1 MEKEIGKM
9 ETLNLSRLL
18 NLINAVPGYTNLAAE
33 LGQLKGAKADVID
46 AARPY
51 LIAALYQ
58 TLRRPVVIIT
68 AHAEESRKLY
78 EQISLWL
85 GSTDVKLMPEADA
98 LPYERIVSD
107 LPTALERLRAFSALA
122 HTQKEIPPVIV
133 PATALIQKTAPFAEF
148 TTAFHTIK
156 EEAVSDP
163 LVLMKRWQ
171 SLGYTLESTVEI
183 PGTMSRRGGIIDIF
197 PPTSDMP
204 ARLEFFGNT
213 IESIRLY
220 DPANQRSVR
229 RIPSITIGPATE
241 LLAPFAENGPRPEDI
256 LKTLDFTN
264 CSEETRQSFSH
275 ELSELYR
282 GQKTVSKEFYAP
294 LFNQDSL
301 LSYLPENTLLI
312 IDEPLSVQRTI
323 EDFDTKASELYKDG
337 QKQGELPANFP
348 RPYFKWDE
356 IAPSLEKMPRLILS
370 TFGATDKESK
380 FKIDFK
386 PLTSYG
392 GQLPNFIA
400 KIKQMLADQE
410 RVILV
415 THQANRLSEVL
426 GENDII
432 APVLTEIRQTPLP
445 GSLTLA
451 QGLLNSGWSLTDTHL
466 FTDAE
471 IFGFT
476 KQQRLQK
483 KRLVAR
489 HKIFA
494 DIQPDDYVVHIEHGI
509 GRFFGFTV
517 IRNNDMDREF
527 LILQYA
533 GGDKLYVPTDQV
545 DRVSR
550 YVGGGEQPPTLSRLG
565 TQEWMHTKEKVKEA
579 VEEVAEDLL
588 NLYASREVVPGFA
601 YSKDS
606 IWQRELEASFPY
618 IETPDQI
625 TAQNEIKEDM
635 EKNKPM
641 DRLICGDVGYG
652 KTEVAIRAAFK
663 AVIDGKQVAVL
674 VPTTVLAQQHF
685 ATFTERMK
693 AFPVKIEM
701 LSRFRTPKEQDNVV
715 KRLQEGTIDICI
727 GTHRLLQKD
736 VQFKNLGLLIIDE
749 EQRFGV
755 VHKEYLK
762 KMRQEVDVL
771 TLSATPIPRTL
782 HMSLV
787 GVRDMSTMETPPED
801 RLPVRTYV
809 AEYDER
815 LIRDAVLRELE
826 RNGQVFFVHN
836 RVQSIEITADKL
848 RHLVP
853 EARVSVG
860 HGQMPEGELEKV
872 TTEFMQGKA
881 DILVCS
887 TIIESGLDMPNVNT
901 LIINQADRFGLTQLH
916 QLRGRVGRGATLAYA
931 YLLFDKG
938 KRLTAVAEKRL
949 RTIYEATELGAGFSI
964 AIKDLEIRG
973 AGTLLGMRQSGQ
985 ISAVGF
991 NLYSQMLA
999 AAVEKL
1005 KLQKSGV
1012 KQTPSTTKLPPPTI
1026 DLPLSALIPEDYIDD
1041 MVTRLEL
1048 YQRMA
1053 DTSEIKQI
1061 PILAQEFNDRFG
1073 VPPKEVENLL
1083 FILKIR
1089 ALAKNAGIESISNL
1103 DGEIIIQLF
1112 AGMQLN
1118 KQKLSHFY
1126 RDGIKIGNSQ
1136 LRMNLKQPGKGWKT
1150 MLEEIL
1156 GAMK

>member
-1 MEKEIGKM
+1 MPK
-9 ETLNLSRLL
+9 N
-18 NLINAVPGYTNLAAE
+18 P
-33 LGQLKGAKADVID
+33 
-46 AARPY
+46 AR
-51 LIAALYQ
+51 
-58 TLRRPVVIIT
+58 
-68 AHAEESRKLY
+68 LY
-78 EQISLWL
+78 EQVSVWL
-85 GSTDVKLMPEADA
+85 GSADVKLMPEADA

-107 LPTALERLRAFSALA
+107 MPTALERLRVLSALA
-122 HTQKEIPPVIV
+122 NAQKDNKPPLAII
-133 PATALIQKTAPFAEF
+133 PATALIQKTASFAGF
-148 TTAFHTIK
+148 AAAFHMIK

-171 SLGYTLESTVEI
+171 SLGYTVESTVEI

-197 PPTSDMP
+197 PPASDMP

-213 IESIRLY
+213 VESIRLY
-220 DPANQRSVR
+220 DPANQRSVK
-229 RIPSITIGPATE
+229 RIASITIGPATE

-264 CSEETRQSFSH
+264 CSEETRQSFIH

-312 IDEPLSVQRTI
+312 IDEPLSIQRTI
-323 EDFDTKASELYKDG
+323 EDFDNKASELYKDG
-337 QKQGELPANFP
+337 QEQGELPANFP
-348 RPYFKWDE
+348 LPYFNWDE
-356 IAPSLEKMPRLILS
+356 IASSLEKIPRLILS
-370 TFGATDKESK
+370 TFGTADKESTHQLN
-380 FKIDFK
+380 FKA
-386 PLTSYG
+386 LTGYG

-400 KIKQMLADQE
+400 KIKQMLAGRE
-410 RVILV
+410 RLILV
-415 THQANRLSEVL
+415 THQANRLSELL
-426 GENDII
+426 GEADII
-432 APVLTEIRQTPLP
+432 APVLTEIKQTPQP
-445 GSLTLA
+445 GSLTLL
-451 QGLLNSGWSLTDTHL
+451 QGLLNSGWSLQDTHL
-466 FTDAE
+466 FTDTE

-509 GRFFGFTV
+509 GKFFGFTV

-550 YVGGGEQPPTLSRLG
+550 YVGGGEQPPALSRLG

-601 YSKDS
+601 YSKDT

-635 EKNKPM
+635 EKTKPM

-701 LSRFRTPKEQDNVV
+701 LSRFRTPKEQDRVV
-715 KRLQEGTIDICI
+715 EALKNGTVDICI

-836 RVQSIEITADKL
+836 RVQSIEIMADKL
-848 RHLVP
+848 RHLIP
-853 EARVSVG
+853 EARVTVG

-964 AIKDLEIRG
+964 AMKDLEIRG

-1005 KLQKSGV
+1005 KMQKSGV
-1012 KQTPSTTKLPPPTI
+1012 KQTPSTSKLPPPTI

-1053 DTSEIKQI
+1053 DISELKQI
-1061 PILAQEFNDRFG
+1061 PILAQELNDRFG
-1073 VPPKEVENLL
+1073 VPPKEVDNLL
-1083 FILKIR
+1083 YILKIR
-1089 ALAKNAGIESISNL
+1089 ALARDTGIESISNM

-1112 AGMQLN
+1112 AGMQL
-1118 KQKLSHFY
+1118 
-1126 RDGIKIGNSQ
+1126 
-1136 LRMNLKQPGKGWKT
+1136 
-1150 MLEEIL
+1150 E
-1156 GAMK
+1156 

>member
-1 MEKEIGKM
+1 MDI
-9 ETLNLSRLL
+9 LNLSKLL
-18 NLINAVPGYTNLAAE
+18 NLINEMPSYGNLAAE
-33 LGQLKGAKADVID
+33 LRQLKTATADIIE

-51 LIAALYQ
+51 VIAALYQ
-58 TLRRPVVIIT
+58 TLKRPVIIVT

-78 EQISLWL
+78 EQISMWL
-85 GSTDVKLMPEADA
+85 GSDDIKLMPEADT
-98 LPYERIVSD
+98 LPYERIVTD
-107 LPTALERLRAFSALA
+107 TPTELERLRALSALA
-122 HTQKEIPPVIV
+122 NAQKEKRLPLIVI
-133 PATALIQKTAPFAEF
+133 PATALIRKTTPFADF
-148 TTAFHTIK
+148 AAAFHTVK
-156 EEAVSDP
+156 EEAISDP
-163 LVLMKRWQ
+163 MLLLKRWQ
-171 SLGYTLESTVEI
+171 SLGYTVESTVEI
-183 PGTMSRRGGIIDIF
+183 PGTTSRRGGIIDVF

-213 IESIRLY
+213 VESIRLY
-220 DPANQRSVR
+220 DPANQRSVKR
-229 RIPSITIGPATE
+229 VASINIGPAEE
-241 LLAPFAENGPRPEDI
+241 LLAPFSGNGFKPEDV
-256 LKTLDFTN
+256 LKTLDFSN
-264 CSEETRQSFSH
+264 CTEETRQIFIK
-275 ELSELYR
+275 EINDLYQ
-282 GQKTVSKEFYAP
+282 GQNTVSKEFYAP
-294 LFNQDSL
+294 LFNQDTL
-301 LSYLPENTLLI
+301 LSFLPENTLLV
-312 IDEPLSVQRTI
+312 IDEELSIQRTI
-323 EDFDTKASELYKDG
+323 EDFDNKASELRKDAII
-337 QKQGELPANFP
+337 QGELPVNFP
-348 RPYFKWDE
+348 KPYYNWDE
-356 IAPSLEKMPRLILS
+356 IESVLAKIPRLILG
-370 TFGATDKESK
+370 TLGAPDKEAVNRL
-380 FKIDFK
+380 DFK

-400 KIKQMLADQE
+400 RIKQMLEDKQ

-415 THQANRLSEVL
+415 THQANRLSEL
-426 GENDII
+426 LEESDII
-432 APVLTEIRQTPLP
+432 APVLTEIKQMPLP
-445 GSLTLA
+445 GSLTLL
-451 QGLLNSGWSLTDTHL
+451 QGLVSSGWSLRGDTHL

-494 DIQPDDYVVHIEHGI
+494 EIQPDDYVVHIEHGI
-509 GRFFGFTV
+509 GKFFGFTV

-565 TQEWMHTKEKVKEA
+565 TQEWTHTKEKVKEA

-588 NLYASREVVPGFA
+588 DLYASREVVPGFA
-601 YSKDS
+601 FSRDT

-625 TAQNEIKEDM
+625 TAQKEIKEDM

-674 VPTTVLAQQHF
+674 VPTTVLAQQHY
-685 ATFTERMK
+685 ATFSERMK
-693 AFPVKIEM
+693 AFPVKIES
-701 LSRFRTPKEQDNVV
+701 LSRFRTPKEQDSVV
-715 KRLQEGTIDICI
+715 KRLSEGTVDICI

-755 VHKEYLK
+755 VHKEFLK

-809 AEYDER
+809 TEYDER
-815 LIRDAVLRELE
+815 VIRDAVLRELE
-826 RNGQVFFVHN
+826 RKGQVFFVHN
-836 RVQSIEITADKL
+836 RVQSIEIMADKL
-848 RHLVP
+848 RHLIP
-853 EARVSVG
+853 EARVLVG
-860 HGQMPEGELEKV
+860 HGQMPEGMLEKV
-872 TTEFMQGKA
+872 TSDFNQGKA

-964 AIKDLEIRG
+964 AMKDLEIRG

-991 NLYSQMLA
+991 NLYSQMLST
-999 AAVEKL
+999 AVEKL
-1005 KLQKSGV
+1005 KLQKAGI
-1012 KQTPSTTKLPPPTI
+1012 KQTPSSSKLPPPTI

-1053 DTSEIKQI
+1053 DILEIKQI
-1061 PILAQEFNDRFG
+1061 PILEQEFNDRFG

-1083 FILKIR
+1083 YILKIR
-1089 ALAKNAGIESISNL
+1089 VLAKDTGIESISNM

-1118 KQKLSHFY
+1118 KQKLSHLY
-1126 RDGIKIGNSQ
+1126 REGIKIGNSQ
-1136 LRMNLKQPGKGWKT
+1136 LRMSLRQPGKGWKT

-1156 GAMK
+1156 AGMN

>member
-1 MEKEIGKM
+1 M
-9 ETLNLSRLL
+9 ETLILSRLL
-18 NLINAVPGYTNLAAE
+18 NLIGEVPEYGRLVDELRRKNALT
-33 LGQLKGAKADVID
+33 KADVIE

-51 LIAALYQ
+51 LIAALYE
-58 TLRRPVVIIT
+58 TLKRPVIVIT
-68 AHAEESRKLY
+68 AQAEEARKMY
-78 EQISLWL
+78 EQISVWTR
-85 GSTDVKLMPEADA
+85 SDEVKLMPEADA

-107 LPTALERLRAFSALA
+107 LPTELERLRVLSALA
-122 HTQKEIPPVIV
+122 MAHHGKGLPLAII
-133 PATALIQKTAPFAEF
+133 PATALIQKTALFSEFA
-148 TTAFHTIK
+148 ASFHTIK
-156 EEAVSDP
+156 EQQNYDP
-163 LVLMKRWQ
+163 MLLMKRWQ
-171 SLGYTLESTVEI
+171 ALGYTTESTVEI
-183 PGTMSRRGGIIDIF
+183 PGTMSKRGGIIDIF
-197 PPTSDMP
+197 PATGELP
-204 ARLEFFGNT
+204 ARLEFFGN
-213 IESIRLY
+213 IVESIRLY

-229 RIPSITIGPATE
+229 RVPAINIDPATE
-241 LLAPFAENGPRPEDI
+241 LLTPFAENGPRPEDI
-256 LKTLDFTN
+256 LKNLDFSN
-264 CSEETRQSFSH
+264 CTEESRQTFAK
-275 ELSELYR
+275 ELEELYR

-294 LFNQDSL
+294 LFNRDCL

-323 EDFDTKASELYKDG
+323 EDFDNKAGEIYKG
-337 QKQGELPANFP
+337 EQAQSELPANFP
-348 RPYFKWDE
+348 KPYFGWE
-356 IAPSLEKMPRLILS
+356 ETAPALEKLPQLILS
-370 TFGATDKESK
+370 ELGMSERATTHRIE
-380 FKIDFK
+380 FKAL
-386 PLTSYG
+386 PSYG
-392 GQLPNFIA
+392 GQMPTFIS
-400 KIKQMLADQE
+400 KIKQMLADKE
-410 RVILV
+410 RVVLV
-415 THQANRLSEVL
+415 THQANRLSEL
-426 GENDII
+426 LDEEDII
-432 APVLTEIRQTPLP
+432 APVLTEIKQLPQP
-445 GSLTLA
+445 GSLTLL
-451 QGLLNSGWSLTDTHL
+451 QGLLSAGWSLRDTHL

-509 GRFFGFTV
+509 GKFYGFTV
-517 IRNNDMDREF
+517 IRNGDMDREF

-550 YVGGGEQPPTLSRLG
+550 YVGGGETPPTLSRLG
-565 TQEWMHTKEKVKEA
+565 TQEWTHTKERVKEA
-579 VEEVAEDLL
+579 VEEVAADLL
-588 NLYASREVVPGFA
+588 DLYASREVVPGFA
-601 YSKDS
+601 FSRDTL
-606 IWQRELEASFPY
+606 WQRELEASFPY

-625 TAQNEIKEDM
+625 TAQQEIKADM

-674 VPTTVLAQQHF
+674 VPTTVLAQQHY
-685 ATFTERMK
+685 ATFIERMK
-693 AFPVKIEM
+693 AFPVKIDV
-701 LSRFRTPKEQDNVV
+701 LSRFRTGKEQD
-715 KRLQEGTIDICI
+715 KIIEKLQQGTVDICI
-727 GTHRLLQKD
+727 GTHRLIQKD

-755 VHKEYLK
+755 AHKEFLK

-815 LIRDAVLRELE
+815 LIREAVLRELE
-826 RNGQVFFVHN
+826 RGGQVFFVHN
-836 RVQSIEITADKL
+836 RVQTIEIVADKL

-853 EARVSVG
+853 EARVAVG
-860 HGQMPEGELEKV
+860 HGQMPEGGLEKV
-872 TTEFMQGKA
+872 TAEFLQGKA
-881 DILVCS
+881 DVLVCS

-901 LIINQADRFGLTQLH
+901 MIINQADRFGLTQLH

-938 KRLTAVAEKRL
+938 KRLTPVAEKRL

-964 AIKDLEIRG
+964 AMKDLEIRG
-973 AGTLLGMRQSGQ
+973 AGTLLGMKQSGQ
-985 ISAVGF
+985 ISSVGF

-999 AAVEKL
+999 TAVEKL
-1005 KLQKSGV
+1005 KMQKSGV
-1012 KQTPSTTKLPPPTI
+1012 IQTPGASKLPPPTI
-1026 DLPLSALIPEDYIDD
+1026 DLPLSALIPEDYVDD

-1053 DTSEIKQI
+1053 DISELKQI
-1061 PILAQEFNDRFG
+1061 PNLAQELNDRFG

-1083 FILKIR
+1083 YILKIR
-1089 ALAKNAGIESISNL
+1089 VIAKDRGIESISNL
-1103 DGEIIIQLF
+1103 EGEIIIQLF
-1112 AGMQLN
+1112 AGIQLD
-1118 KQKLSHFY
+1118 KKKLARFY
-1126 RDGIKIGNSQ
+1126 RDAVKLGNSQ
-1136 LRMNLKQPGKGWKT
+1136 LRMSLRQPGKGWRT
-1150 MLEEIL
+1150 MLEEIIN
-1156 GAMK
+1156 AMG

>member
-1 MEKEIGKM
+1 
-9 ETLNLSRLL
+9 
-18 NLINAVPGYTNLAAE
+18 V
-33 LGQLKGAKADVID
+33 
-46 AARPY
+46 
-51 LIAALYQ
+51 
-58 TLRRPVVIIT
+58 
-68 AHAEESRKLY
+68 
-78 EQISLWL
+78 
-85 GSTDVKLMPEADA
+85 
-98 LPYERIVSD
+98 
-107 LPTALERLRAFSALA
+107 
-122 HTQKEIPPVIV
+122 
-133 PATALIQKTAPFAEF
+133 
-148 TTAFHTIK
+148 
-156 EEAVSDP
+156 
-163 LVLMKRWQ
+163 
-171 SLGYTLESTVEI
+171 
-183 PGTMSRRGGIIDIF
+183 
-197 PPTSDMP
+197 
-204 ARLEFFGNT
+204 
-213 IESIRLY
+213 ESIRLY
-220 DPANQRSVR
+220 DPTNQRSVR
-229 RIPSITIGPATE
+229 RVPSINIGPATE
-241 LLAPFAENGPRPEDI
+241 LTAPFAENGPQPEDI
-256 LKTLDFTN
+256 LKTLDFNN
-264 CSEETRQSFSH
+264 CTEEFRQTFAK
-275 ELSELYR
+275 EMEELYR

-294 LFNQDSL
+294 LFNRDSL

-312 IDEPLSVQRTI
+312 IDEPLSVQRTV
-323 EDFDTKASELYKDG
+323 EDFDNKAVEIYRG
-337 QKQGELPANFP
+337 RQAQGELPVNFP
-348 RPYFKWDE
+348 KPYFSWDE
-356 IAPSLEKMPRLILS
+356 MAPALQKMPQLILS
-370 TFGATDKESK
+370 ELGMSEKAAVHHL
-380 FKIDFK
+380 DFK
-386 PLTSYG
+386 TLPSYG
-392 GQLPNFIA
+392 GQLPTFIA
-400 KIKQMLADQE
+400 KIKQMLADKE

-415 THQANRLSEVL
+415 THQANRLSELL
-426 GENDII
+426 GEEDII
-432 APVLTEIRQTPLP
+432 APVLTEIKQTPQP
-445 GSLTLA
+445 GSLILL
-451 QGLLNSGWSLTDTHL
+451 QGLLNSGWSLRDTHL

-509 GRFFGFTV
+509 GKFYGFTV
-517 IRNNDMDREF
+517 IRNCDMDREF

-533 GGDKLYVPTDQV
+533 GGDKLFVPTDQV

-550 YVGGGEQPPTLSRLG
+550 YVGGGETPPTLSRLG
-565 TQEWMHTKEKVKEA
+565 GQEWAHTKEKVKEA

-588 NLYASREVVPGFA
+588 DLYASREVVPGFA
-601 YSKDS
+601 FSRDT

-625 TAQNEIKEDM
+625 TAQQEIKADM
-635 EKNKPM
+635 EKSKPM

-674 VPTTVLAQQHF
+674 VPTTVLAQQHY
-685 ATFTERMK
+685 ATFSERMK
-693 AFPVKIEM
+693 AFPMKIES
-701 LSRFRTPKEQDNVV
+701 LSRFRSHKEQADVI
-715 KRLQEGTIDICI
+715 KRLAEGTVDICI
-727 GTHRLLQKD
+727 GTHRLIQKD

-755 VHKEYLK
+755 VHKEFLK

-815 LIRDAVLRELE
+815 LIREAVLRELE
-826 RNGQVFFVHN
+826 RGGQVFFVHN
-836 RVQSIEITADKL
+836 RVQSIEIIADKL
-848 RHLVP
+848 RHLIP
-853 EARVSVG
+853 EARVCVG
-860 HGQMPEGELEKV
+860 HGQMPEGGLEKV

-881 DILVCS
+881 DVLVCS

-901 LIINQADRFGLTQLH
+901 MIINQADRFGLTQLH

-938 KRLTAVAEKRL
+938 KRLTPVAEKRL

-964 AIKDLEIRG
+964 AMKDLEIRG

-999 AAVEKL
+999 TAVEKL
-1005 KLQKSGV
+1005 KMQKSGV
-1012 KQTPSTTKLPPPTI
+1012 IQTPSTSKLPPPTI
-1026 DLPLSALIPEDYIDD
+1026 DLPLSALIPEEYVDD

-1053 DTSEIKQI
+1053 DISELKQI
-1061 PILAQEFNDRFG
+1061 PNLEQELNDRFG

-1083 FILKIR
+1083 YILKIR
-1089 ALAKNAGIESISNL
+1089 VVAKDRGIESISNL

-1112 AGMQLN
+1112 AGMQLD
-1118 KQKLSHFY
+1118 KKKLARFY
-1126 RDGIKIGNSQ
+1126 REGVKLGNSQ
-1136 LRMNLKQPGKGWKT
+1136 LRMSLRQPGKGWRV
-1150 MLEEIL
+1150 MLEEIIN
-1156 GAMK
+1156 AMG

>member
-1 MEKEIGKM
+1 MEI
-9 ETLNLSRLL
+9 LNINRLL
-18 NLINAVPGYTNLAAE
+18 NLISELPAYGSLVAE
-33 LGQLKGAKADVID
+33 LRQTNAAFKADVIN

-51 LIAALYQ
+51 LIAALHQ
-58 TLRRPVVIIT
+58 TLKRPLIVIT

-78 EQISLWL
+78 EQISVWL
-85 GSTDVKLMPEADA
+85 GSEDIKLMPETDA

-107 LPTALERLRAFSALA
+107 LPTELERLRVLSALA
-122 HTQKEIPPVIV
+122 NTQKEKRSPLIVV
-133 PATALIQKTAPFAEF
+133 PATALIQKTVSFTDFAA
-148 TTAFHTIK
+148 TFHTIK
-156 EEAVSDP
+156 EEAVCDP
-163 LVLMKRWQ
+163 MVLMKRWQ
-171 SLGYTLESTVEI
+171 TLVYTVESTVEI

-204 ARLEFFGNT
+204 ARLEFFGNM

-220 DPANQRSVR
+220 DPTNQRSIK

-241 LLAPFAENGPRPEDI
+241 LLLPFSENGPKPETI
-256 LKTLDFTN
+256 ISNLDFNN
-264 CSEETRQSFSH
+264 CSEETRQNFTK
-275 ELSELYR
+275 ELGELYR
-282 GQKTVSKEFYAP
+282 GQKTISKEFYAP

-323 EDFDTKASELYKDG
+323 EDFDNKAMELQKD
-337 QKQGELPANFP
+337 QQEQGELPANFP
-348 RPYFKWDE
+348 KPYFDWAE
-356 IAPSLEKMPRLILS
+356 IAPTLEKLPRLILS
-370 TFGATDKESK
+370 ELGIADKELTHHL
-380 FKIDFK
+380 DFK
-386 PLTSYG
+386 SLVSYG
-392 GQLPNFIA
+392 GQLPIFIA
-400 KIKQMLADQE
+400 KIKQLLADGQ
-410 RVILV
+410 RVVLV
-415 THQANRLSEVL
+415 THQANRLSELL

-432 APVLTEIRQTPLP
+432 APVLTEIKQTPLH
-445 GSLTLA
+445 GSLTLL
-451 QGLLNSGWSLTDTHL
+451 QGLLSSGWSLKDTYL

-509 GRFFGFTV
+509 GKFFGFTV
-517 IRNNDMDREF
+517 IRNNNMDREF
-527 LILQYA
+527 LVLQYA

-565 TQEWMHTKEKVKEA
+565 TQEWTHTKEKVKEA

-601 YSKDS
+601 YSKDT

-625 TAQNEIKEDM
+625 TAQNEIKADM

-674 VPTTVLAQQHF
+674 VPTTVLAQQHY
-685 ATFTERMK
+685 ATFTVRMK
-693 AFPVKIEM
+693 AFPIKIEV
-701 LSRFRTPKEQDNVV
+701 LSRFRTPKEQDKVV
-715 KRLQEGTIDICI
+715 EGLINGTVDICI
-727 GTHRLLQKD
+727 GTHRLIQKD
-736 VQFKNLGLLIIDE
+736 IQFKNLGLLIIDE

-836 RVQSIEITADKL
+836 RVQTIELMADKL
-848 RHLVP
+848 RHLIP

-872 TTEFMQGKA
+872 TTEFMQGKS
-881 DILVCS
+881 DVLVCS

-938 KRLTAVAEKRL
+938 KRLTPVAEKRL

-1005 KLQKSGV
+1005 KLQNSGV
-1012 KQTPSTTKLPPPTI
+1012 MQTPSTTKLPPPTI
-1026 DLPLSALIPEDYIDD
+1026 DLPISALIPEDYIDD
-1041 MVTRLEL
+1041 MITRLEL

-1053 DTSEIKQI
+1053 DISELKQI
-1061 PILAQEFNDRFG
+1061 PNLAQELNDRFG

-1083 FILKIR
+1083 YILKIKVM
-1089 ALAKNAGIESISNL
+1089 AKDRGIESISNL
-1103 DGEIIIQLF
+1103 DDEIIIQLF
-1112 AGMQLN
+1112 AGMQFN
-1118 KQKLSHFY
+1118 KQKLSHLY

-1136 LRMNLKQPGKGWKT
+1136 LRMSLRQPGKGWKT

-1156 GAMK
+1156 GKMG

>member
-1 MEKEIGKM
+1 M
-9 ETLNLSRLL
+9 ETLNISKLL
-18 NLINAVPGYTNLAAE
+18 NLINERPNYGNLVAE
-33 LGQLKGAKADVID
+33 LRQSKSVINADVLD

-51 LIAALYQ
+51 LIAAICQ
-58 TLRRPVVIIT
+58 TLRRPIVVIT

-78 EQISLWL
+78 EQISVWTH
-85 GSTDVKLMPEADA
+85 SEDIKLMPEADA
-98 LPYERIVSD
+98 LPYERIISD
-107 LPTALERLRAFSALA
+107 SPNELERLRILSLLA
-122 HTQKEIPPVIV
+122 NAQKEKKLLLVIV
-133 PATALIQKTAPFAEF
+133 PATALIQKTSAFTEF
-148 TTAFHTIK
+148 TAAFHTVK
-156 EEAVSDP
+156 EGEHCDP

-171 SLGYTLESTVEI
+171 SLGYEVQSTVEI

-197 PPTSDMP
+197 PPTGEMP
-204 ARLEFFGNT
+204 VRLEFFGNT

-220 DPANQRSVR
+220 DPANQRSVKKV
-229 RIPSITIGPATE
+229 PSVSIGPATE
-241 LLAPFAENGPRPEDI
+241 LLTPFAENSPKPEEI
-256 LKTLDFTN
+256 LGKLDFVN
-264 CSEETRQSFSH
+264 CNEETRQNFLK

-282 GQKTVSKEFYAP
+282 GQKTVSQEFYAS

-301 LSYLPENTLLI
+301 LSYLPDNTLLI
-312 IDEPLSVQRTI
+312 IDEPLNVQRTI
-323 EDFDTKASELYKDG
+323 EDFNEKATELRQSG
-337 QKQGELPANFP
+337 QEHGQLPGNFP
-348 RPYFKWDE
+348 KPYFNWE
-356 IAPSLEKMPRLILS
+356 ELMPELEKTPRLILS
-370 TFGATDKESK
+370 SLGMAGNESSLRL
-380 FKIDFK
+380 DFK

-392 GQLPNFIA
+392 GQFPNLIA
-400 KIKQMLADQE
+400 KIKQMLAEKQ
-410 RVILV
+410 RIILV
-415 THQANRLSEVL
+415 THQANRLSEL
-426 GENDII
+426 LEEQDIM

-445 GSLTLA
+445 GSLTLL
-451 QGLLNSGWSLTDTHL
+451 QGLLSSGWSLRDTHL

-483 KRLVAR
+483 KRPVAR

-509 GRFFGFTV
+509 GKFFGFTV

-527 LILQYA
+527 LVLQYA

-545 DRVSR
+545 DRVSL

-565 TQEWMHTKEKVKEA
+565 TQEWTHTKEKVKEA

-588 NLYASREVVPGFA
+588 DLYASREVVPGFA
-601 YSKDS
+601 YSRDT

-625 TAQNEIKEDM
+625 TAQKEIKEDM
-635 EKNKPM
+635 EKSKPM

-663 AVIDGKQVAVL
+663 AVMDGKQVAVL
-674 VPTTVLAQQHF
+674 VPTTVLAQQHY

-693 AFPVKIEM
+693 AFPIKIEV
-701 LSRFRTPKEQDNVV
+701 LSRFRTPKEQDKVIAALKDGKV
-715 KRLQEGTIDICI
+715 DICI
-727 GTHRLLQKD
+727 GTHRLIQKD
-736 VQFKNLGLLIIDE
+736 VQFKNLGLLIVDE

-809 AEYDER
+809 AEYDEQ
-815 LIRDAVLRELE
+815 LIREAVLRELE

-836 RVQSIEITADKL
+836 RVQSIEIIAEKL
-848 RHLVP
+848 RHLIL
-853 EARVSVG
+853 EARVTVA

-872 TTEFMQGKA
+872 TTEFMQGKV
-881 DILVCS
+881 DVLVCS

-901 LIINQADRFGLTQLH
+901 LIINQADRFGLTQLY

-931 YLLFDKG
+931 YFLFDKD

-949 RTIYEATELGAGFSI
+949 RTIYEATELGAGFNI
-964 AIKDLEIRG
+964 AMKDLEIRG

-999 AAVEKL
+999 SAVEKL
-1005 KLQKSGV
+1005 KLQKKGL
-1012 KQTPSTTKLPPPTI
+1012 KQTPSITKLPPTTI
-1026 DLPLSALIPEDYIDD
+1026 DLPLSALITEDYVPDL
-1041 MVTRLEL
+1041 VTRLEL

-1053 DTSEIKQI
+1053 DIMDLKQI
-1061 PILAQEFNDRFG
+1061 PNMVQEFTDRFG
-1073 VPPKEVENLL
+1073 VPPKEVENL
-1083 FILKIR
+1083 FYILKIK
-1089 ALAKNAGIESISNL
+1089 AMAKDTGIESISTL
-1103 DGEIIIQLF
+1103 DSEIILQLF
-1112 AGMQLN
+1112 AGMQFN
-1118 KQKLSHFY
+1118 KQKLAHFL
-1126 RDGIKIGNSQ
+1126 REGIKIGNSQ
-1136 LRMNLKQPGKGWKT
+1136 LRMNLRQPGKGWQKV
-1150 MLEEIL
+1150 LEEIL
-1156 GAMK
+1156 GEMK

>member
-1 MEKEIGKM
+1 
-9 ETLNLSRLL
+9 
-18 NLINAVPGYTNLAAE
+18 
-33 LGQLKGAKADVID
+33 
-46 AARPY
+46 
-51 LIAALYQ
+51 
-58 TLRRPVVIIT
+58 
-68 AHAEESRKLY
+68 
-78 EQISLWL
+78 
-85 GSTDVKLMPEADA
+85 
-98 LPYERIVSD
+98 
-107 LPTALERLRAFSALA
+107 
-122 HTQKEIPPVIV
+122 
-133 PATALIQKTAPFAEF
+133 
-148 TTAFHTIK
+148 
-156 EEAVSDP
+156 
-163 LVLMKRWQ
+163 
-171 SLGYTLESTVEI
+171 
-183 PGTMSRRGGIIDIF
+183 
-197 PPTSDMP
+197 
-204 ARLEFFGNT
+204 
-213 IESIRLY
+213 
-220 DPANQRSVR
+220 
-229 RIPSITIGPATE
+229 
-241 LLAPFAENGPRPEDI
+241 
-256 LKTLDFTN
+256 
-264 CSEETRQSFSH
+264 
-275 ELSELYR
+275 
-282 GQKTVSKEFYAP
+282 
-294 LFNQDSL
+294 
-301 LSYLPENTLLI
+301 
-312 IDEPLSVQRTI
+312 
-323 EDFDTKASELYKDG
+323 
-337 QKQGELPANFP
+337 
-348 RPYFKWDE
+348 
-356 IAPSLEKMPRLILS
+356 
-370 TFGATDKESK
+370 
-380 FKIDFK
+380 
-386 PLTSYG
+386 
-392 GQLPNFIA
+392 
-400 KIKQMLADQE
+400 MLADKQ

-415 THQANRLSEVL
+415 THQANRLSELL

-445 GSLTLA
+445 GSLTLL
-451 QGLLNSGWSLTDTHL
+451 QGLLSSGWSLQDTHL

-509 GRFFGFTV
+509 GKFFGFTV

-527 LILQYA
+527 LVLQYA

-565 TQEWMHTKEKVKEA
+565 TQEWTHTKEKVKEA

-601 YSKDS
+601 YSKDT

-625 TAQNEIKEDM
+625 TAQNEIKADM
-635 EKNKPM
+635 EKSKPM

-674 VPTTVLAQQHF
+674 VPTTVLAQQHY

-693 AFPVKIEM
+693 AFPVKIEV
-701 LSRFRTPKEQDNVV
+701 LSRFRTPKEQDKVV
-715 KRLQEGTIDICI
+715 EGLKNGTVDICI
-727 GTHRLLQKD
+727 GTHRLIQKD

-836 RVQSIEITADKL
+836 RVQTIEMMADKL
-848 RHLVP
+848 RHLIP

-872 TTEFMQGKA
+872 TTEFMQGKS

-938 KRLTAVAEKRL
+938 KRLTPVAEKRL

-964 AIKDLEIRG
+964 AMKDLEIRG

-1005 KLQKSGV
+1005 KMQKSGV
-1012 KQTPSTTKLPPPTI
+1012 MQTPSTTKLPPPTI

-1053 DTSEIKQI
+1053 DISELKQI
-1061 PILAQEFNDRFG
+1061 PIPG
-1073 VPPKEVENLL
+1073 
-1083 FILKIR
+1083 
-1089 ALAKNAGIESISNL
+1089 AG
-1103 DGEIIIQLF
+1103 
-1112 AGMQLN
+1112 
-1118 KQKLSHFY
+1118 
-1126 RDGIKIGNSQ
+1126 
-1136 LRMNLKQPGKGWKT
+1136 T
-1150 MLEEIL
+1150 
-1156 GAMK
+1156 

>member
-1 MEKEIGKM
+1 L
-9 ETLNLSRLL
+9 ETLNITRLL
-18 NLINAVPGYTNLAAE
+18 NLVSELPAYDSLATELRQANAAS
-33 LGQLKGAKADVID
+33 KADVIE

-58 TLRRPVVIIT
+58 TLKRPIVVIT
-68 AHAEESRKLY
+68 SHAEESRKLY
-78 EQISLWL
+78 EQISVWL
-85 GSTDVKLMPEADA
+85 GSEDIKLMPEVDA

-107 LPTALERLRAFSALA
+107 LPTELERLRVLSVL
-122 HTQKEIPPVIV
+122 TNTRIEKRLPLVVI
-133 PATALIQKTAPFAEF
+133 PATALIQKTASFTDFAA
-148 TTAFHTIK
+148 TFHTIK
-156 EEAVSDP
+156 EEAALDP
-163 LVLMKRWQ
+163 MVLMKRWQ
-171 SLGYTLESTVEI
+171 TLGYTVESTVEI

-197 PPTSDMP
+197 PPTSEMP

-220 DPANQRSVR
+220 DPANQRSIK
-229 RIPSITIGPATE
+229 RIPSISVGPATE
-241 LLAPFAENGPRPEDI
+241 LLAPFAENGPKPEEI
-256 LKTLDFTN
+256 LKSLDFSN
-264 CSEETRQSFSH
+264 CSEETHQTFVK
-275 ELSELYR
+275 ELGEFYH

-312 IDEPLSVQRTI
+312 IEEPLSVQRTI
-323 EDFDTKASELYKDG
+323 EDFDTKALELHKD
-337 QKQGELPANFP
+337 QQEQGELPANFP
-348 RPYFKWDE
+348 KPYFNWDE
-356 IAPSLEKMPRLILS
+356 MAPELEKLSRLILS
-370 TFGATDKESK
+370 ELGIADKGSMHH
-380 FKIDFK
+380 IDFK
-386 PLTSYG
+386 SLTSYG

-400 KIKQMLADQE
+400 KIKQMLADQQ
-410 RVILV
+410 RVVLV
-415 THQANRLSEVL
+415 THQANRLSELL

-432 APVLTEIRQTPLP
+432 APVLTEIKQTPQP
-445 GSLTLA
+445 GSLTLL
-451 QGLLNSGWSLTDTHL
+451 QGLLDSGWSLKNTQL

-509 GRFFGFTV
+509 GKFFGFTV

-527 LILQYA
+527 LVLQYA

-565 TQEWMHTKEKVKEA
+565 TQEWSHTKDKVKEA

-601 YSKDS
+601 YSKDT

-625 TAQNEIKEDM
+625 TAQNEIKSDM
-635 EKNKPM
+635 EKSKPM
-641 DRLICGDVGYG
+641 DRLVCGDVGYG

-674 VPTTVLAQQHF
+674 VPTTVLAQQHY

-693 AFPVKIEM
+693 AFPIKIEV
-701 LSRFRTPKEQDNVV
+701 LSRFRTPKEQDKVV
-715 KRLQEGTIDICI
+715 EGLKNGTVDICI

-836 RVQSIEITADKL
+836 RVQTIELMADKL
-848 RHLVP
+848 RLLIP

-872 TTEFMQGKA
+872 TTEFMQGKS

-901 LIINQADRFGLTQLH
+901 LIVNQADRFGLTQLH

-938 KRLTAVAEKRL
+938 KRLTPVAEKRL

-964 AIKDLEIRG
+964 AMKDLEIRG

-1005 KLQKSGV
+1005 KLKKSGV
-1012 KQTPSTTKLPPPTI
+1012 MQTPSTTKLPPPTI
-1026 DLPLSALIPEDYIDD
+1026 DLPISALIPEDYIDD
-1041 MVTRLEL
+1041 MITRLEL

-1053 DTSEIKQI
+1053 DISELKQI
-1061 PILAQEFNDRFG
+1061 PNLAQELNDRFG
-1073 VPPKEVENLL
+1073 VPPKEVDNLL
-1083 FILKIR
+1083 YILKIKTM
-1089 ALAKNAGIESISNL
+1089 AKDRGIESISNL

-1112 AGMQLN
+1112 PGMQLD
-1118 KQKLSHFY
+1118 KLKLSHFY

-1136 LRMNLKQPGKGWKT
+1136 LRMSFRQPGKGWKT

-1156 GAMK
+1156 TKMG

>member
-1 MEKEIGKM
+1 M
-9 ETLNLSRLL
+9 ETLNISKLLS
-18 NLINAVPGYTNLAAE
+18 LIGERPAYGSLVTE
-33 LGQLKGAKADVID
+33 LRQSKSVIKADVLD

-58 TLRRPVVIIT
+58 TLKRPIIVVT

-78 EQISLWL
+78 EQISVWIR
-85 GSTDVKLMPEADA
+85 SEEIKLMPEADA
-98 LPYERIVSD
+98 LPYERIISD
-107 LPTALERLRAFSALA
+107 SPNELERLRALSSLA
-122 HTQKEIPPVIV
+122 NAQKEKKLPMIII
-133 PATALIQKTAPFAEF
+133 PATALIQKTASFTEFA
-148 TTAFHTIK
+148 TSFHIVK
-156 EEAVSDP
+156 ERENHDP

-171 SLGYTLESTVEI
+171 SLGYEVQSTVEI

-197 PPTSDMP
+197 PPTCEMP

-220 DPANQRSVR
+220 DPVNQRSVKK
-229 RIPSITIGPATE
+229 ITSISIGPATG
-241 LLAPFAENGPRPEDI
+241 LLMRFAENSPKPEEI
-256 LKTLDFTN
+256 LGKLDFVN
-264 CSEETRQSFSH
+264 CNEETRQTFLK

-282 GQKTVSKEFYAP
+282 GQKTVSQEFYAS

-301 LSYLPENTLLI
+301 LSYLPDNTLLI
-312 IDEPLSVQRTI
+312 LDEPLSVQRTI
-323 EDFDTKASELYKDG
+323 ENFDNKANEIYKSQREQG
-337 QKQGELPANFP
+337 QLPGNFP
-348 RPYFKWDE
+348 RPYFNWE
-356 IAPSLEKMPRLILS
+356 ELMPELEKIQRLILS
-370 TFGATDKESK
+370 SLGMAGNESNLRL
-380 FKIDFK
+380 DFK
-386 PLTSYG
+386 PLTNYG
-392 GQLPNFIA
+392 GQLPNFVA
-400 KIKQMLADQE
+400 KIKQMLAEKQ
-410 RVILV
+410 RTILV
-415 THQANRLSEVL
+415 THQANRLSEL
-426 GENDII
+426 LEEQDIM
-432 APVLTEIRQTPLP
+432 APVMIEIRQMPLP
-445 GSLTLA
+445 GSLTLL
-451 QGLLNSGWSLTDTHL
+451 QGLLGSGWSLGDTHL

-509 GRFFGFTV
+509 GKFFGFTV
-517 IRNNDMDREF
+517 MRNNDMDREF
-527 LILQYA
+527 LVLQYA
-533 GGDKLYVPTDQV
+533 GGDKLYVPTDQI
-545 DRVSR
+545 DRVGR
-550 YVGGGEQPPTLSRLG
+550 YIGGGEQPPTLSRLG
-565 TQEWMHTKEKVKEA
+565 TQEWTHTKEKVKEA

-588 NLYASREVVPGFA
+588 DLYVSREVVPGFA
-601 YSKDS
+601 YSRDT

-625 TAQNEIKEDM
+625 IAQKEIKEDM
-635 EKNKPM
+635 EKSKPM

-663 AVIDGKQVAVL
+663 AVMDGKQVAVL
-674 VPTTVLAQQHF
+674 VPTTVLAQQHY

-693 AFPVKIEM
+693 AFPIKIEV
-701 LSRFRTPKEQDNVV
+701 LSRFRTPKEQDKVIAALKDGKV
-715 KRLQEGTIDICI
+715 DICI
-727 GTHRLLQKD
+727 GTHRLIQKD

-762 KMRQEVDVL
+762 KVRQEVDVL

-809 AEYDER
+809 AEYDEQ
-815 LIRDAVLRELE
+815 LIREAILRELE
-826 RNGQVFFVHN
+826 RNGQVFLVHN
-836 RVQSIEITADKL
+836 RVQSIEIIAEKL
-848 RHLVP
+848 RHLIP
-853 EARVSVG
+853 EAIVAVA

-881 DILVCS
+881 DVLVCS

-901 LIINQADRFGLTQLH
+901 LIINQADRFGLTQLY

-931 YLLFDKG
+931 YFLFDKD

-964 AIKDLEIRG
+964 AMKDLEIRG

-1005 KLQKSGV
+1005 KLQKNDI
-1012 KQTPSTTKLPPPTI
+1012 KQTPTTTKLPDPTI
-1026 DLPLSALIPEDYIDD
+1026 DLPLSALITEDYVPDV
-1041 MVTRLEL
+1041 VTRLEL

-1053 DTSEIKQI
+1053 DIIELEQI
-1061 PILAQEFNDRFG
+1061 PNLMQELNDRFG
-1073 VPPKEVENLL
+1073 VPPKEVENL
-1083 FILKIR
+1083 FYILKIK
-1089 ALAKNAGIESISNL
+1089 AMAKDTGIESISTL
-1103 DGEIIIQLF
+1103 DSEIILQLF
-1112 AGMQLN
+1112 AGMQFN
-1118 KQKLSHFY
+1118 KQKLTHFL

-1136 LRMNLKQPGKGWKT
+1136 LRMNLRQPGKGWQKV
-1150 MLEEIL
+1150 LEEIL
-1156 GAMK
+1156 GEMK

>member
-1 MEKEIGKM
+1 MEK
-9 ETLNLSRLL
+9 LNITRLL
-18 NLINAVPGYTNLAAE
+18 NLISEMPAYGNLTTE
-33 LGQLKGAKADVID
+33 LRQTKALAKADVID

-58 TLRRPVVIIT
+58 TLKRPIVVMT
-68 AHAEESRKLY
+68 AHAEESRKLF
-78 EQISLWL
+78 EQISVWL
-85 GSTDVKLMPEADA
+85 GSEDFKLMPETNAM
-98 LPYERIVSD
+98 PYERIVSD
-107 LPTALERLRAFSALA
+107 LPTELERLRVLSTLA
-122 HTQKEIPPVIV
+122 NTQKEKRPPLIVV
-133 PATALIQKTAPFAEF
+133 PAAALIQKTVSFTDFA
-148 TTAFHTIK
+148 AKFHIIK
-156 EEAVSDP
+156 EETICDP
-163 LVLMKRWQ
+163 MALMKRWQ
-171 SLGYTLESTVEI
+171 TLGYTVESTVEI
-183 PGTMSRRGGIIDIF
+183 PGTMSKRGGIIDIF
-197 PPTSDMP
+197 PPTSEMP

-220 DPANQRSVR
+220 DPANQRSVK
-229 RIPSITIGPATE
+229 RIPSISIGPATE
-241 LLAPFAENGPRPEDI
+241 LLTPFAENNVKPEEI
-256 LKTLDFTN
+256 LKSLDFSN
-264 CSEETRQSFSH
+264 CSEETRQTFVK
-275 ELSELYR
+275 ELGELYR
-282 GQKTVSKEFYAP
+282 GQKNVSKEFYAP
-294 LFNQDSL
+294 LFNQDSI

-323 EDFDTKASELYKDG
+323 EDFDNKAMELHKD
-337 QKQGELPANFP
+337 QREQGELPSNFP
-348 RPYFKWDE
+348 KPYFDWDE
-356 IAPSLEKMPRLILS
+356 MAPELEKIPRLVLS
-370 TFGATDKESK
+370 ELGIADKESMHHL
-380 FKIDFK
+380 DFK
-386 PLTSYG
+386 SLTSYG
-392 GQLPNFIA
+392 GRLPIFIA
-400 KIKQMLADQE
+400 KIKQLLADQQ
-410 RVILV
+410 RVVLV
-415 THQANRLSEVL
+415 THQANRLSELL

-432 APVLTEIRQTPLP
+432 APVLTETKQTPLP
-445 GSLTLA
+445 GSLMLL
-451 QGLLNSGWSLTDTHL
+451 QGLLSSGWSLKDTYL

-509 GRFFGFTV
+509 GKFFGFTV

-565 TQEWMHTKEKVKEA
+565 TQEWTHTKEKVKEA

-601 YSKDS
+601 YSKDT

-625 TAQNEIKEDM
+625 TAQNEIKADM
-635 EKNKPM
+635 EKSKPM

-663 AVIDGKQVAVL
+663 AVIDDKQVAVL
-674 VPTTVLAQQHF
+674 VPTTVLAQQHY

-693 AFPVKIEM
+693 AFPIKIDV
-701 LSRFRTPKEQDNVV
+701 LSRFRTPKEQDKVIAG
-715 KRLQEGTIDICI
+715 LQDGSVDICI
-727 GTHRLLQKD
+727 GTHRLIQKD
-736 VQFKNLGLLIIDE
+736 IQFKNLGLLIIDE

-815 LIRDAVLRELE
+815 VIRDAVLRELE

-836 RVQSIEITADKL
+836 RVQTIEIMAEKL
-848 RHLVP
+848 RHLIP

-872 TTEFMQGKA
+872 TTEFMQGKS

-938 KRLTAVAEKRL
+938 KRLTPVAEKRL

-964 AIKDLEIRG
+964 AVKDLEIRG
-973 AGTLLGMRQSGQ
+973 AGTLLGMKQSGQ

-999 AAVEKL
+999 ASVEKL

-1012 KQTPSTTKLPPPTI
+1012 IQTPSTTKLPPPTI
-1026 DLPLSALIPEDYIDD
+1026 DLPVSALIPEDYIDD
-1041 MVTRLEL
+1041 MITRLEL

-1053 DTSEIKQI
+1053 DISELKQI
-1061 PILAQEFNDRFG
+1061 PNLAQELNDRFG

-1083 FILKIR
+1083 YILKIKVM
-1089 ALAKNAGIESISNL
+1089 AKDRGIESISNL

-1126 RDGIKIGNSQ
+1126 RDGIKIGTSQ
-1136 LRMNLKQPGKGWKT
+1136 LRMNLRQPGKGWKT

-1156 GAMK
+1156 GKMG

>member
-1 MEKEIGKM
+1 M
-9 ETLNLSRLL
+9 L
-18 NLINAVPGYTNLAAE
+18 
-33 LGQLKGAKADVID
+33 
-46 AARPY
+46 
-51 LIAALYQ
+51 
-58 TLRRPVVIIT
+58 
-68 AHAEESRKLY
+68 
-78 EQISLWL
+78 
-85 GSTDVKLMPEADA
+85 
-98 LPYERIVSD
+98 
-107 LPTALERLRAFSALA
+107 
-122 HTQKEIPPVIV
+122 
-133 PATALIQKTAPFAEF
+133 
-148 TTAFHTIK
+148 
-156 EEAVSDP
+156 
-163 LVLMKRWQ
+163 LMKRWQ
-171 SLGYTLESTVEI
+171 SLGYTVESTVEI
-183 PGTMSRRGGIIDIF
+183 PGTMSKRGGIIDIF
-197 PPTSDMP
+197 PPTGELP
-204 ARLEFFGNT
+204 ARLEFFGN
-213 IESIRLY
+213 IVESIRLY
-220 DPANQRSVR
+220 DPTNQRSVKR
-229 RIPSITIGPATE
+229 VPSINIGPATE
-241 LLAPFAENGPRPEDI
+241 LTAPFAENGPKPEDI
-256 LKTLDFTN
+256 LKTLDLSSCT
-264 CSEETRQSFSH
+264 EEFRQTFVK
-275 ELSELYR
+275 ELEELYR

-294 LFNQDSL
+294 LFNRDSL

-323 EDFDTKASELYKDG
+323 EDFDNKAAEIYKG
-337 QKQGELPANFP
+337 RQAQGELPVNFP
-348 RPYFKWDE
+348 KPYFNWDE
-356 IAPSLEKMPRLILS
+356 MSPALAKMPQLILS
-370 TFGATDKESK
+370 ELGMSEKAATHHL
-380 FKIDFK
+380 DFK
-386 PLTSYG
+386 TLTSYG
-392 GQLPNFIA
+392 GQLPTFIA
-400 KIKQMLADQE
+400 KIKQMLADKE

-415 THQANRLSEVL
+415 THQANRLSELL
-426 GENDII
+426 GEEDII
-432 APVLTEIRQTPLP
+432 APVLTEIKQTPQP
-445 GSLTLA
+445 GALILL
-451 QGLLNSGWSLTDTHL
+451 QGLLNSGWSLRDTHL

-509 GRFFGFTV
+509 GKFYGFTV
-517 IRNNDMDREF
+517 IRNGDMDREF

-533 GGDKLYVPTDQV
+533 GGDKLFVPTDQV

-565 TQEWMHTKEKVKEA
+565 GQEWAHTKEKVKEA
-579 VEEVAEDLL
+579 VEEVAADLL
-588 NLYASREVVPGFA
+588 DLYASREVVPGFA
-601 YSKDS
+601 FSRDT

-625 TAQNEIKEDM
+625 TAQQEIKADM
-635 EKNKPM
+635 EKSKPM

-674 VPTTVLAQQHF
+674 VPTTVLAQQHY
-685 ATFTERMK
+685 ATFSERMK
-693 AFPVKIEM
+693 AFPMKIES
-701 LSRFRTPKEQDNVV
+701 LSRFRSHKEQQDVI
-715 KRLQEGTIDICI
+715 KRLEQGTVDICI
-727 GTHRLLQKD
+727 GTHRLIQKD

-755 VHKEYLK
+755 AHKEFLK

-815 LIRDAVLRELE
+815 VIREAVLRELE
-826 RNGQVFFVHN
+826 RGGQVFFVHN
-836 RVQSIEITADKL
+836 RVQSIEIIADKL
-848 RHLVP
+848 RHLIP
-853 EARVSVG
+853 EARVCVG
-860 HGQMPEGELEKV
+860 HGQMPEGGLEKV

-881 DILVCS
+881 DVLVCS

-901 LIINQADRFGLTQLH
+901 MIINQADRFGLTQLH

-938 KRLTAVAEKRL
+938 KRLTPVAEKRL

-964 AIKDLEIRG
+964 AMKDLEIRG

-999 AAVEKL
+999 TAVEKL
-1005 KLQKSGV
+1005 KMQKSGV
-1012 KQTPSTTKLPPPTI
+1012 IQTPSTSKLPPPTI
-1026 DLPLSALIPEDYIDD
+1026 DLPLSALIPEEYVDD

-1053 DTSEIKQI
+1053 DISELKQI
-1061 PILAQEFNDRFG
+1061 PNLEQELNDRFG

-1083 FILKIR
+1083 YILKIR
-1089 ALAKNAGIESISNL
+1089 VVAKDRGIESISNL

-1112 AGMQLN
+1112 AGMQLD
-1118 KQKLSHFY
+1118 KKKLARFY
-1126 RDGIKIGNSQ
+1126 RDGVKLGNSQ
-1136 LRMNLKQPGKGWKT
+1136 LRMSLRQPGKGWRV
-1150 MLEEIL
+1150 MLEEIIN
-1156 GAMK
+1156 AMG

>member
-1 MEKEIGKM
+1 M
-9 ETLNLSRLL
+9 ETLNLNKLL
-18 NLINAVPGYTNLAAE
+18 NLINEVPSYGNLVTELRQKAA
-33 LGQLKGAKADVID
+33 AKADVID

-58 TLRRPVVIIT
+58 TLKRPVVVIT
-68 AHAEESRKLY
+68 AHADESRKLY
-78 EQISLWL
+78 EQLNIWL
-85 GSTDVKLMPEADA
+85 SSEEVKLMPEADA

-107 LPTALERLRAFSALA
+107 MPTELERLRVLSALA
-122 HTQKEIPPVIV
+122 NARKGINLPLAII
-133 PATALIQKTAPFAEF
+133 PATALIQKTTPVSRF
-148 TTAFHTIK
+148 TAAFHTIK
-156 EEAVSDP
+156 EESVYDP
-163 LVLMKRWQ
+163 MALMKRWQ
-171 SLGYTLESTVEI
+171 SLGYTVESTVEI

-197 PPTSDMP
+197 PPTSEMP

-220 DPANQRSVR
+220 DPANQRSVKR
-229 RIPSITIGPATE
+229 ATSIDIGPATE
-241 LLAPFAENGPRPEDI
+241 LLAPFAENAIKLEEVI
-256 LKTLDFTN
+256 KTIDFSN
-264 CSEETRQSFSH
+264 CSEEIRQTLIK
-275 ELSELYR
+275 ELTDLFE
-282 GQKTVSKEFYAP
+282 GQKNVSKEFYAP
-294 LFNQDSL
+294 FFNQDSL
-301 LSYLPENTLLI
+301 LSYLPDNTLLI
-312 IDEPLSVQRTI
+312 LDEPLSVQRTI
-323 EDFDTKASELYKDG
+323 EDFNNKANEIYKS
-337 QKQGELPANFP
+337 QQAQGVLPTNFP
-348 RPYFKWDE
+348 RPYCNWDE
-356 IAPSLEKMPRLILS
+356 LTPALEKIPRLILS
-370 TFGATDKESK
+370 TLGMSEKATTHQM
-380 FKIDFK
+380 DFK
-386 PLTSYG
+386 TLTSYG
-392 GQLPNFIA
+392 GQLPSFISR
-400 KIKQMLADQE
+400 IKEMLAEKE

-415 THQANRLSEVL
+415 THQANRLSELL
-426 GENDII
+426 GEEDII
-432 APVLTEIRQTPLP
+432 APVLTKITQTPPP
-445 GSLTLA
+445 GSLVLL
-451 QGLLNSGWSLTDTHL
+451 QGLLDSGWTLKDTHL

-494 DIQPDDYVVHIEHGI
+494 DIQPDDYVVHIDHGI
-509 GRFFGFTV
+509 GKFFGFTV

-565 TQEWMHTKEKVKEA
+565 TQEWLRTKEKVKEA

-588 NLYASREVVPGFA
+588 ELYASREVVPGYAF
-601 YSKDS
+601 SRDT

-625 TAQNEIKEDM
+625 TAQNEIKADM

-674 VPTTVLAQQHF
+674 VPTTVLAQQHYT
-685 ATFTERMK
+685 TFTERME
-693 AFPVKIEM
+693 AFPMKIDVI
-701 LSRFRTPKEQDNVV
+701 SRFRSHKEQEKIV
-715 KRLQEGTIDICI
+715 KGLQDGSIDICI
-727 GTHRLLQKD
+727 GTHRLIQKD

-755 VHKEYLK
+755 AHKEFLK

-787 GVRDMSTMETPPED
+787 GVRDMSTMETPPEN

-815 LIRDAVLRELE
+815 LIREAVLRELE
-826 RNGQVFFVHN
+826 RSGQVFFVHN
-836 RVQSIEITADKL
+836 RVQTIEIMADKL
-848 RHLVP
+848 RHLIP

-860 HGQMPEGELEKV
+860 HGQMPEGALEKV
-872 TTEFMQGKA
+872 TTEFLQGKA
-881 DILVCS
+881 DVLVCS

-901 LIINQADRFGLTQLH
+901 MIINQADRFGLTQLH

-938 KRLTAVAEKRL
+938 KRLTPIAEKRL

-964 AIKDLEIRG
+964 AMKDLEIRG
-973 AGTLLGMRQSGQ
+973 AGTLLGMKQSGQ

-999 AAVEKL
+999 SAVEKL
-1005 KLQKSGV
+1005 KMQKSGV
-1012 KQTPSTTKLPPPTI
+1012 IQTPSTSKLPPPTI
-1026 DLPLSALIPEDYIDD
+1026 DLPISALIPEDYVDD
-1041 MVTRLEL
+1041 LVTRLEL

-1053 DTSEIKQI
+1053 DILDLKQI
-1061 PILAQEFNDRFG
+1061 PNLTQELNDRFG
-1073 VPPKEVENLL
+1073 VPPKDVENLL
-1083 FILKIR
+1083 YILKIR
-1089 ALAKNAGIESISNL
+1089 VTAKDRGIESISNL
-1103 DGEIIIQLF
+1103 DNEIIIQLF
-1112 AGMQLN
+1112 AGMQLD
-1118 KQKLSHFY
+1118 KQKLTRFY
-1126 RDGIKIGNSQ
+1126 RDGVKLGNSQ
-1136 LRMNLKQPGKGWKT
+1136 LRMSLRHPGKGWRT

-1156 GAMK
+1156 MAMG

>member
-1 MEKEIGKM
+1 
-9 ETLNLSRLL
+9 
-18 NLINAVPGYTNLAAE
+18 
-33 LGQLKGAKADVID
+33 
-46 AARPY
+46 
-51 LIAALYQ
+51 
-58 TLRRPVVIIT
+58 
-68 AHAEESRKLY
+68 
-78 EQISLWL
+78 
-85 GSTDVKLMPEADA
+85 
-98 LPYERIVSD
+98 
-107 LPTALERLRAFSALA
+107 
-122 HTQKEIPPVIV
+122 
-133 PATALIQKTAPFAEF
+133 
-148 TTAFHTIK
+148 
-156 EEAVSDP
+156 
-163 LVLMKRWQ
+163 
-171 SLGYTLESTVEI
+171 
-183 PGTMSRRGGIIDIF
+183 
-197 PPTSDMP
+197 
-204 ARLEFFGNT
+204 
-213 IESIRLY
+213 
-220 DPANQRSVR
+220 
-229 RIPSITIGPATE
+229 
-241 LLAPFAENGPRPEDI
+241 
-256 LKTLDFTN
+256 
-264 CSEETRQSFSH
+264 
-275 ELSELYR
+275 
-282 GQKTVSKEFYAP
+282 
-294 LFNQDSL
+294 
-301 LSYLPENTLLI
+301 
-312 IDEPLSVQRTI
+312 
-323 EDFDTKASELYKDG
+323 
-337 QKQGELPANFP
+337 
-348 RPYFKWDE
+348 
-356 IAPSLEKMPRLILS
+356 
-370 TFGATDKESK
+370 
-380 FKIDFK
+380 
-386 PLTSYG
+386 
-392 GQLPNFIA
+392 
-400 KIKQMLADQE
+400 
-410 RVILV
+410 
-415 THQANRLSEVL
+415 
-426 GENDII
+426 
-432 APVLTEIRQTPLP
+432 
-445 GSLTLA
+445 
-451 QGLLNSGWSLTDTHL
+451 
-466 FTDAE
+466 
-471 IFGFT
+471 
-476 KQQRLQK
+476 
-483 KRLVAR
+483 
-489 HKIFA
+489 
-494 DIQPDDYVVHIEHGI
+494 
-509 GRFFGFTV
+509 
-517 IRNNDMDREF
+517 
-527 LILQYA
+527 
-533 GGDKLYVPTDQV
+533 
-545 DRVSR
+545 
-550 YVGGGEQPPTLSRLG
+550 
-565 TQEWMHTKEKVKEA
+565 
-579 VEEVAEDLL
+579 
-588 NLYASREVVPGFA
+588 VPGFA

-625 TAQNEIKEDM
+625 TAQNEIKADM

-685 ATFTERMK
+685 TTFTERMK

-715 KRLQEGTIDICI
+715 KRLQEGTVDICI

-1012 KQTPSTTKLPPPTI
+1012 KQTPSTSKLPSPTI

-1041 MVTRLEL
+1041 IMTRLEL

-1053 DTSEIKQI
+1053 DFSELKQI

-1089 ALAKNAGIESISNL
+1089 ALAKDAGIESISNM

-1118 KQKLSHFY
+1118 KQKLSNFY

-1150 MLEEIL
+1150 MLEEVL

>member
-1 MEKEIGKM
+1 
-9 ETLNLSRLL
+9 
-18 NLINAVPGYTNLAAE
+18 V
-33 LGQLKGAKADVID
+33 
-46 AARPY
+46 
-51 LIAALYQ
+51 
-58 TLRRPVVIIT
+58 
-68 AHAEESRKLY
+68 
-78 EQISLWL
+78 
-85 GSTDVKLMPEADA
+85 
-98 LPYERIVSD
+98 
-107 LPTALERLRAFSALA
+107 
-122 HTQKEIPPVIV
+122 
-133 PATALIQKTAPFAEF
+133 
-148 TTAFHTIK
+148 
-156 EEAVSDP
+156 
-163 LVLMKRWQ
+163 
-171 SLGYTLESTVEI
+171 
-183 PGTMSRRGGIIDIF
+183 
-197 PPTSDMP
+197 
-204 ARLEFFGNT
+204 
-213 IESIRLY
+213 ESIRLY
-220 DPANQRSVR
+220 DPTNQRSVKR
-229 RIPSITIGPATE
+229 VPSINIGPATE
-241 LLAPFAENGPRPEDI
+241 LTAPFAENGPKPEDI
-256 LKTLDFTN
+256 LKTLDLSSCT
-264 CSEETRQSFSH
+264 EEFRQTFVK
-275 ELSELYR
+275 ELEELYR

-294 LFNQDSL
+294 LFNRDSL

-323 EDFDTKASELYKDG
+323 EDFDNKAAEIYKG
-337 QKQGELPANFP
+337 RQVQGELPVNFP
-348 RPYFKWDE
+348 KPYFNWE
-356 IAPSLEKMPRLILS
+356 EMAPALAKMPQLILS
-370 TFGATDKESK
+370 ELGMSEKAATHHL
-380 FKIDFK
+380 DFK
-386 PLTSYG
+386 TLTSYG
-392 GQLPNFIA
+392 GQLPTFIA
-400 KIKQMLADQE
+400 KIKQMLADKE

-415 THQANRLSEVL
+415 THQANRLSELL
-426 GENDII
+426 GEEDII
-432 APVLTEIRQTPLP
+432 APVLTEIKQTPQP
-445 GSLTLA
+445 GALILL
-451 QGLLNSGWSLTDTHL
+451 QGLLNSGWSLRDTHL

-509 GRFFGFTV
+509 GKFYGFTV
-517 IRNNDMDREF
+517 IRNGDMDREF

-533 GGDKLYVPTDQV
+533 GGDKLFVPTDQV

-565 TQEWMHTKEKVKEA
+565 GQEWAHTKEKVKEA
-579 VEEVAEDLL
+579 VEEVAADLL
-588 NLYASREVVPGFA
+588 DLYASREVVPGFA
-601 YSKDS
+601 FSRDT

-625 TAQNEIKEDM
+625 TAQQEIKADM
-635 EKNKPM
+635 EKSKPM

-674 VPTTVLAQQHF
+674 VPTTVLAQQHY
-685 ATFTERMK
+685 ATFSERMK
-693 AFPVKIEM
+693 AFPMKIES
-701 LSRFRTPKEQDNVV
+701 LSRFRSHKEQQDVI
-715 KRLQEGTIDICI
+715 KRLEQGTVDICI
-727 GTHRLLQKD
+727 GTHRLIQKD

-755 VHKEYLK
+755 AHKEFLK

-815 LIRDAVLRELE
+815 VIREAVLRELE
-826 RNGQVFFVHN
+826 RGGQVFFVHN
-836 RVQSIEITADKL
+836 RVQSIEIIADKL
-848 RHLVP
+848 RHLIP
-853 EARVSVG
+853 EARVCVG
-860 HGQMPEGELEKV
+860 HGQMPEGGLEKV

-881 DILVCS
+881 DVLVCS

-901 LIINQADRFGLTQLH
+901 MIINQADRFGLTQLH

-938 KRLTAVAEKRL
+938 KRLTPVAEKRL

-964 AIKDLEIRG
+964 AMKDLEIRG

-999 AAVEKL
+999 TAVEKL
-1005 KLQKSGV
+1005 KMQKSGV
-1012 KQTPSTTKLPPPTI
+1012 IQTPSTSKLPPPTI
-1026 DLPLSALIPEDYIDD
+1026 DLPLSALIPEEYVDD

-1053 DTSEIKQI
+1053 DISELKQI
-1061 PILAQEFNDRFG
+1061 PNLEQELNDRFG

-1083 FILKIR
+1083 YILKIR
-1089 ALAKNAGIESISNL
+1089 VVAKDRGIESISNL

-1112 AGMQLN
+1112 AGMQLD
-1118 KQKLSHFY
+1118 KKKLARFY
-1126 RDGIKIGNSQ
+1126 RDGVKLGNSQ
-1136 LRMNLKQPGKGWKT
+1136 LRMSLRQPGKGWRV
-1150 MLEEIL
+1150 MLEEIIN
-1156 GAMK
+1156 AMG

>member
-1 MEKEIGKM
+1 MRCL
-9 ETLNLSRLL
+9 T
-18 NLINAVPGYTNLAAE
+18 NASFPIYPRNWNACGCL
-33 LGQLKGAKADVID
+33 
-46 AARPY
+46 
-51 LIAALYQ
+51 
-58 TLRRPVVIIT
+58 
-68 AHAEESRKLY
+68 
-78 EQISLWL
+78 
-85 GSTDVKLMPEADA
+85 
-98 LPYERIVSD
+98 
-107 LPTALERLRAFSALA
+107 SALA
-122 HTQKEIPPVIV
+122 NARNGKTLPLAVI
-133 PATALIQKTAPFAEF
+133 PATALIQKTASFTDFA
-148 TTAFHTIK
+148 AYFHTIR
-156 EEAVSDP
+156 EEANYDP
-163 LVLMKRWQ
+163 MLLMKRWQ
-171 SLGYTLESTVEI
+171 SLGYTVESTVEI
-183 PGTMSRRGGIIDIF
+183 PGTMSKRGGIIDIF
-197 PPTSDMP
+197 PPTGELP
-204 ARLEFFGNT
+204 ARLEFFGN
-213 IESIRLY
+213 IVESIRLY
-220 DPANQRSVR
+220 DPTNQRSVR
-229 RIPSITIGPATE
+229 RVPSINIGPATE
-241 LLAPFAENGPRPEDI
+241 LTAPFAENGPQPEDI
-256 LKTLDFTN
+256 LKTLDFNN
-264 CSEETRQSFSH
+264 CTEEFRQTFAK
-275 ELSELYR
+275 EMEELYR

-294 LFNQDSL
+294 LFNRDSL

-312 IDEPLSVQRTI
+312 IDEPLSVQRTV
-323 EDFDTKASELYKDG
+323 EDFDNKAVEIYRG
-337 QKQGELPANFP
+337 RQAQGELPVNFP
-348 RPYFKWDE
+348 KPYFSWDE
-356 IAPSLEKMPRLILS
+356 MAPALQKMPQLILS
-370 TFGATDKESK
+370 ELGMSEKAAVHHL
-380 FKIDFK
+380 DFK
-386 PLTSYG
+386 TLPSYG
-392 GQLPNFIA
+392 GQLPTFIA
-400 KIKQMLADQE
+400 KIKQMLADKE

-415 THQANRLSEVL
+415 THQANRLSELL
-426 GENDII
+426 GEEDII
-432 APVLTEIRQTPLP
+432 APVLTEIKQTPQP
-445 GSLTLA
+445 GSLILL
-451 QGLLNSGWSLTDTHL
+451 QGLLNSGWSLRDTHL

-509 GRFFGFTV
+509 GKFYGFTV
-517 IRNNDMDREF
+517 IRNCDMDREF

-533 GGDKLYVPTDQV
+533 GGDKLFVPTDQV

-550 YVGGGEQPPTLSRLG
+550 YVGGGETPPTLSRLG
-565 TQEWMHTKEKVKEA
+565 GQEWAHTKEKVKEA

-588 NLYASREVVPGFA
+588 DLYASREVVPGFA
-601 YSKDS
+601 FSRDT

-625 TAQNEIKEDM
+625 TAQQEIKADM
-635 EKNKPM
+635 EKSKPM

-674 VPTTVLAQQHF
+674 VPTTVLAQQHY
-685 ATFTERMK
+685 ATFSERMK
-693 AFPVKIEM
+693 AFPMKIES
-701 LSRFRTPKEQDNVV
+701 LSRFRSHKEQADVI
-715 KRLQEGTIDICI
+715 KRLAEGTVDICI
-727 GTHRLLQKD
+727 GTHRLIQKD

-755 VHKEYLK
+755 VHKEFLK

-815 LIRDAVLRELE
+815 LIREAVLRELE
-826 RNGQVFFVHN
+826 RGGQVFFVHN
-836 RVQSIEITADKL
+836 RVQSIEIIADKL
-848 RHLVP
+848 RHLIP
-853 EARVSVG
+853 EARVCVG
-860 HGQMPEGELEKV
+860 HGQMPEGGLEKV

-881 DILVCS
+881 DVLVCS

-901 LIINQADRFGLTQLH
+901 MIINQADRFGLTQLH

-938 KRLTAVAEKRL
+938 KRLTPVAEKRL

-964 AIKDLEIRG
+964 AMKDLEIRG

-999 AAVEKL
+999 TAVEKL
-1005 KLQKSGV
+1005 KMQKSGV
-1012 KQTPSTTKLPPPTI
+1012 IQTPSTSKLPPPTI
-1026 DLPLSALIPEDYIDD
+1026 DLPLSALIPEEYVDD

-1053 DTSEIKQI
+1053 DISELKQI
-1061 PILAQEFNDRFG
+1061 PNLEQELNDRFG

-1083 FILKIR
+1083 YILKIR
-1089 ALAKNAGIESISNL
+1089 VVAKDRGIESISNL

-1112 AGMQLN
+1112 AGMQLD
-1118 KQKLSHFY
+1118 KKKLARFY
-1126 RDGIKIGNSQ
+1126 REGVKLGNSQ
-1136 LRMNLKQPGKGWKT
+1136 LRMSLRQPGKGWRV
-1150 MLEEIL
+1150 MLEEIIN
-1156 GAMK
+1156 AMG

>member
-1 MEKEIGKM
+1 M
-9 ETLNLSRLL
+9 ETLNISRLL
-18 NLINAVPGYTNLAAE
+18 KLIDERPAYGSLVAE
-33 LGQLKGAKADVID
+33 LHQAKAAVNADVVD

-58 TLRRPVVIIT
+58 TLNRPMIVIT

-78 EQISLWL
+78 EQISVWL
-85 GSTDVKLMPEADA
+85 GSTEIKLMQEADA
-98 LPYERIVSD
+98 LPYERIISD
-107 LPTALERLRAFSALA
+107 SPNELERLRALSALA
-122 HTQKEIPPVIV
+122 NASIDKKLPLVII
-133 PATALIQKTAPFAEF
+133 PATALIQKTTPFPDFA
-148 TTAFHTIK
+148 ASFHTVK
-156 EEAVSDP
+156 EGENYDP
-163 LVLMKRWQ
+163 LMLMKRWQ
-171 SLGYTLESTVEI
+171 SLGYETQSTVEI
-183 PGTMSRRGGIIDIF
+183 PGTMGRRGGIIDIF
-197 PPTSDMP
+197 PPTSEMP

-220 DPANQRSVR
+220 DPVNQRSVQK
-229 RIPSITIGPATE
+229 IPAITIGPATE
-241 LLAPFAENGPRPEDI
+241 LLAPFAKNSLKPEE
-256 LKTLDFTN
+256 LSGKLDFSN
-264 CSEETRQSFSH
+264 CSEEIRQDFIK
-275 ELSELYR
+275 ELNELYR
-282 GQKTVSKEFYAP
+282 EQKTVSQEFYAS
-294 LFNQDSL
+294 LFNHDNL
-301 LSYLPENTLLI
+301 LSYLPDGALVIL
-312 IDEPLSVQRTI
+312 DEPLSVQRAI
-323 EDFDTKASELYKDG
+323 EDYENKADEIHHVQQEQG
-337 QKQGELPANFP
+337 QLPKKFP
-348 RPYFKWDE
+348 KPYFIWDE
-356 IAPSLEKMPRLILS
+356 MVPALEKTRRLFLS
-370 TFGATDKESK
+370 SLGMAGKE
-380 FKIDFK
+380 FRHQLDFK

-392 GQLPNFIA
+392 GQLPNFIT
-400 KIKQMLADQE
+400 KIKQMLAEKQ
-410 RVILV
+410 RIILV
-415 THQANRLSEVL
+415 THQANRLSEL
-426 GENDII
+426 LEEEDII
-432 APVLTEIRQTPLP
+432 APVMNEIRQTPIA
-445 GSLTLA
+445 GSLTLL
-451 QGLLNSGWSLTDTHL
+451 QGLLNAGWSLGNTHL

-509 GRFFGFTV
+509 GKFFGFTV
-517 IRNNDMDREF
+517 INNGGLDREF
-527 LILQYA
+527 LVLHYA

-565 TQEWMHTKEKVKEA
+565 TQEWTHTKEKVKEA

-588 NLYASREVVPGFA
+588 DLYASREVVPGFA
-601 YSKDS
+601 YSRDT

-625 TAQNEIKEDM
+625 TAQKEIKEDM
-635 EKNKPM
+635 EKSKPM

-663 AVIDGKQVAVL
+663 AVMDGKQVAVL
-674 VPTTVLAQQHF
+674 VPTTVLAQQHY
-685 ATFTERMK
+685 ATFNERMK
-693 AFPVKIEM
+693 AFPIKIEV
-701 LSRFRTPKEQDNVV
+701 LSRFRTQKEQDKLIEALKDGKV
-715 KRLQEGTIDICI
+715 DICI
-727 GTHRLLQKD
+727 GTHRLIQKD

-801 RLPVRTYV
+801 RLPVRTFV
-809 AEYDER
+809 AEYDDR
-815 LIRDAVLRELE
+815 LIREAVLRELE

-836 RVQSIEITADKL
+836 RVQSIEIIAEKL
-848 RHLVP
+848 RHLIP
-853 EARVSVG
+853 EARVSVA

-881 DILVCS
+881 DVLVCS

-901 LIINQADRFGLTQLH
+901 LIINQADRFGLTQLY
-916 QLRGRVGRGATLAYA
+916 QLRGRVGRGATMAYA
-931 YLLFDKG
+931 YFLFDKG

-964 AIKDLEIRG
+964 AMKDLEIRG

-999 AAVEKL
+999 LAVEKL
-1005 KLQKSGV
+1005 KLQKSGI
-1012 KQTPSTTKLPPPTI
+1012 KQAPSTTKLPPTTI
-1026 DLPLSALIPEDYIDD
+1026 DLPLSALITEDYVPDL
-1041 MVTRLEL
+1041 VTRLEV

-1053 DTSEIKQI
+1053 DITDLKQI
-1061 PILAQEFNDRFG
+1061 PNLLQEFNDRFG
-1073 VPPKEVENLL
+1073 IPPKEVENLF
-1083 FILKIR
+1083 FIIKLK
-1089 ALAKNAGIESISNL
+1089 ATAKDIGIESISTL
-1103 DGEIIIQLF
+1103 DGEIILQLF
-1112 AGMQLN
+1112 AGMQFN
-1118 KQKLSHFY
+1118 KPRLAHFL
-1126 RDGIKIGNSQ
+1126 REGIKIGNSQ
-1136 LRMNLKQPGKGWKT
+1136 LRINLRQPGKGWQKV
-1150 MLEEIL
+1150 LEEIL
-1156 GAMK
+1156 GEMRKK

>member
-1 MEKEIGKM
+1 M
-9 ETLNLSRLL
+9 NLVSQVPEYVRLVDEL
-18 NLINAVPGYTNLAAE
+18 RQKNAAT
-33 LGQLKGAKADVID
+33 KADVIE

-51 LIAALYQ
+51 LIAALYE
-58 TLRRPVVIIT
+58 TLKRPIIVIT
-68 AHAEESRKLY
+68 AQAEEARKLY
-78 EQISLWL
+78 EQISIW
-85 GSTDVKLMPEADA
+85 SRSDEVKLMPEADA

-107 LPTALERLRAFSALA
+107 LPTELERLRTLSALA
-122 HTQKEIPPVIV
+122 LAHRGKSLPLAII
-133 PATALIQKTAPFAEF
+133 PATALIQKTALFSEF
-148 TTAFHTIK
+148 TAAFHTIK
-156 EEAVSDP
+156 EQQNYDP
-163 LVLMKRWQ
+163 MLLMKHWQ
-171 SLGYTLESTVEI
+171 ALGYTTESTVEI
-183 PGTMSRRGGIIDIF
+183 PGTMSKRGGIIDIF
-197 PPTSDMP
+197 PPTGEMP
-204 ARLEFFGNT
+204 ARLEFFGNMV
-213 IESIRLY
+213 ESIRLY
-220 DPANQRSVR
+220 DPDNQRSVR
-229 RIPSITIGPATE
+229 RVPAISIGPAAE
-241 LLAPFAENGPRPEDI
+241 LAAPFVENGPKPEDI
-256 LKTLDFTN
+256 LKHLDFSN
-264 CSEETRQSFSH
+264 CSEESRQTFAK
-275 ELSELYR
+275 ELEELYR

-294 LFNQDSL
+294 LFNRDSL
-301 LSYLPENTLLI
+301 LSYRPENTLLL

-323 EDFDTKASELYKDG
+323 EDFDNKAVEIYKG
-337 QKQGELPANFP
+337 EQAQGELPTNFP
-348 RPYFKWDE
+348 KPYFSWEE
-356 IAPSLEKMPRLILS
+356 ITPALEKIPQLILS
-370 TFGATDKESK
+370 ELGVSERATTHRIE
-380 FKIDFK
+380 FKA
-386 PLTSYG
+386 LLSYG
-392 GQLPNFIA
+392 GQMPTFIS
-400 KIKQMLADQE
+400 KVKQILADKE
-410 RVILV
+410 RIILV
-415 THQANRLSEVL
+415 THQANRLSELL
-426 GENDII
+426 GEEDII
-432 APVLTEIRQTPLP
+432 APVLTEIKQLPQP
-445 GSLTLA
+445 GSLTLL
-451 QGLLNSGWSLTDTHL
+451 QGLLNSGWSLRDTYV

-509 GRFFGFTV
+509 GKFYGFTV
-517 IRNNDMDREF
+517 IRNGDMDREF

-550 YVGGGEQPPTLSRLG
+550 YVGGGETQPTLSRLG
-565 TQEWMHTKEKVKEA
+565 TQEWAHTKERVKEE

-588 NLYASREVVPGFA
+588 DLYASREVVPGFA
-601 YSKDS
+601 YSKDT

-625 TAQNEIKEDM
+625 TAQQEIKADM
-635 EKNKPM
+635 EKSKPM

-652 KTEVAIRAAFK
+652 KTEVAIRASFK

-674 VPTTVLAQQHF
+674 VPTTVLAQQHY

-693 AFPVKIEM
+693 AFPVKIEV
-701 LSRFRTPKEQDNVV
+701 LSRFRTGKEQD
-715 KRLQEGTIDICI
+715 KIIEKLQQGTVDICI
-727 GTHRLLQKD
+727 GTHRLIQKD
-736 VQFKNLGLLIIDE
+736 VQFKNLGLLVIDE

-755 VHKEYLK
+755 AHKEFLK

-815 LIRDAVLRELE
+815 LIREAVLRELE
-826 RNGQVFFVHN
+826 RGGQVFFVHN
-836 RVQSIEITADKL
+836 RVQTIEIVADKL
-848 RHLVP
+848 RHLIP

-860 HGQMPEGELEKV
+860 HGQMPEGGLEKV
-872 TTEFMQGKA
+872 TTEFMQSKA

-901 LIINQADRFGLTQLH
+901 MIINQADRFGLTQLH

-938 KRLTAVAEKRL
+938 KRLTPVAEKRL

-964 AIKDLEIRG
+964 AMKDLEIRG
-973 AGTLLGMRQSGQ
+973 AGTLLGMKQSGQ
-985 ISAVGF
+985 ISSVGF

-999 AAVEKL
+999 TAVEKL
-1005 KLQKSGV
+1005 KMQKSGV
-1012 KQTPSTTKLPPPTI
+1012 IQTPSTSKLPPPTI
-1026 DLPLSALIPEDYIDD
+1026 DLPLSALIPEDYVDD

-1053 DTSEIKQI
+1053 DISELKQI
-1061 PILAQEFNDRFG
+1061 PNLAQELNDRFA

-1083 FILKIR
+1083 YILKIR
-1089 ALAKNAGIESISNL
+1089 VIAKDKGIESISNL

-1112 AGMQLN
+1112 AGMQLD
-1118 KQKLSHFY
+1118 KKKLARFY
-1126 RDGIKIGNSQ
+1126 RDGVKLGNSQ
-1136 LRMNLKQPGKGWKT
+1136 LRMSLRQPGKGWRT
-1150 MLEEIL
+1150 ILEEIIN
-1156 GAMK
+1156 AMG

>member
-1 MEKEIGKM
+1 M
-9 ETLNLSRLL
+9 ETLNITRLL
-18 NLINAVPGYTNLAAE
+18 NLISEIPAFSSLLTELRQTNAAA
-33 LGQLKGAKADVID
+33 KDNVID
-46 AARPY
+46 TARPY

-58 TLRRPVVIIT
+58 TLKRPIVIVT

-78 EQISLWL
+78 EQISVWL
-85 GSTDVKLMPEADA
+85 GSEDIRLMPEADA

-107 LPTALERLRAFSALA
+107 LPTELERLRVLSVLA
-122 HTQKEIPPVIV
+122 IVHKENKLPLVVI
-133 PATALIQKTAPFAEF
+133 PATALIQKTASF
-148 TTAFHTIK
+148 TDFTATFHTIK
-156 EEAVSDP
+156 EEAVCAP
-163 LVLMKRWQ
+163 TVLMKRWQ
-171 SLGYTLESTVEI
+171 NLGYAVESTVEI
-183 PGTMSRRGGIIDIF
+183 PGTMSQHGGIIDIF
-197 PPTSDMP
+197 PPTSEMP
-204 ARLEFFGNT
+204 SRLEFFGNT

-220 DPANQRSVR
+220 DPMNQRSVK
-229 RIPSITIGPATE
+229 RIPSINVGPATE
-241 LLAPFAENGPRPEDI
+241 LLAPFAENSPKPETI
-256 LKTLDFTN
+256 MSSLDFKN
-264 CSEETRQSFSH
+264 CTEETQQIFTK
-275 ELSELYR
+275 ELSDLYR
-282 GQKTVSKEFYAP
+282 GQKNVSKEFYAP

-323 EDFDTKASELYKDG
+323 EDFDNKAMELRQD
-337 QKQGELPANFP
+337 QQAQGELPANFP
-348 RPYFKWDE
+348 KPYFRWDE
-356 IAPSLEKMPRLILS
+356 LAPALERLPRLILS
-370 TFGATDKESK
+370 ELGIADNKS
-380 FKIDFK
+380 IHHLDFK
-386 PLTSYG
+386 LLASYG
-392 GQLPNFIA
+392 GQLPMFIA
-400 KIKQMLADQE
+400 KIKQLLADQQ
-410 RVILV
+410 RVVLV
-415 THQANRLSEVL
+415 THQANRLSELL
-426 GENDII
+426 GENDIF
-432 APVLTEIRQTPLP
+432 APVLTEIKQTPLP
-445 GSLTLA
+445 GSLTLL
-451 QGLLNSGWSLTDTHL
+451 QGLLDSGWSLRDSYL

-476 KQQRLQK
+476 KQQRFQK
-483 KRLVAR
+483 KRLVAS

-494 DIQPDDYVVHIEHGI
+494 DIQPDDYVVHVEHGI
-509 GRFFGFTV
+509 GKFFGFTV

-527 LILQYA
+527 LVLQYA

-565 TQEWMHTKEKVKEA
+565 TQEWAHTKEKVKEA

-601 YSKDS
+601 YSKDT

-625 TAQNEIKEDM
+625 TAQNEIKVDM
-635 EKNKPM
+635 EKSKPM
-641 DRLICGDVGYG
+641 DRLVCGDVGYG

-674 VPTTVLAQQHF
+674 VPTTVLAQQHY

-693 AFPVKIEM
+693 AFPIKIEV
-701 LSRFRTPKEQDNVV
+701 LSRFRTPKEQDKVV
-715 KRLQEGTIDICI
+715 EGLKNGTVDICI
-727 GTHRLLQKD
+727 GTHRLIQKD

-836 RVQSIEITADKL
+836 RVQTIELMADKL
-848 RHLVP
+848 RHLIP

-872 TTEFMQGKA
+872 TTEFMQGKS

-901 LIINQADRFGLTQLH
+901 LIVNQADRFGLTQLH
-916 QLRGRVGRGATLAYA
+916 QLRGRVGRGVTLAYA

-938 KRLTAVAEKRL
+938 KRLTPVAEKRL
-949 RTIYEATELGAGFSI
+949 RTIYEANALGAGFSI

-1012 KQTPSTTKLPPPTI
+1012 MQTPSTTKLPPPTI
-1026 DLPLSALIPEDYIDD
+1026 DLPISALIPEDYVDD
-1041 MVTRLEL
+1041 MITRLEL

-1053 DTSEIKQI
+1053 DISELKQI
-1061 PILAQEFNDRFG
+1061 PNLAQELNDRFG
-1073 VPPKEVENLL
+1073 VPPKEIDNLL
-1083 FILKIR
+1083 YILKIK
-1089 ALAKNAGIESISNL
+1089 AMAKDRGIESISNL
-1103 DGEIIIQLF
+1103 NGEIIIQLF
-1112 AGMQLN
+1112 PGMQLN
-1118 KQKLSHFY
+1118 KQKLAHLY
-1126 RDGIKIGNSQ
+1126 RDGIKIGTSQ
-1136 LRMNLKQPGKGWKT
+1136 LRMSLRQPGKGLKT
-1150 MLEEIL
+1150 MLEEIIEKM
-1156 GAMK
+1156 G

>member
-1 MEKEIGKM
+1 
-9 ETLNLSRLL
+9 
-18 NLINAVPGYTNLAAE
+18 V
-33 LGQLKGAKADVID
+33 
-46 AARPY
+46 
-51 LIAALYQ
+51 
-58 TLRRPVVIIT
+58 
-68 AHAEESRKLY
+68 AH
-78 EQISLWL
+78 
-85 GSTDVKLMPEADA
+85 
-98 LPYERIVSD
+98 
-107 LPTALERLRAFSALA
+107 
-122 HTQKEIPPVIV
+122 
-133 PATALIQKTAPFAEF
+133 
-148 TTAFHTIK
+148 
-156 EEAVSDP
+156 
-163 LVLMKRWQ
+163 
-171 SLGYTLESTVEI
+171 
-183 PGTMSRRGGIIDIF
+183 
-197 PPTSDMP
+197 
-204 ARLEFFGNT
+204 
-213 IESIRLY
+213 
-220 DPANQRSVR
+220 
-229 RIPSITIGPATE
+229 
-241 LLAPFAENGPRPEDI
+241 
-256 LKTLDFTN
+256 
-264 CSEETRQSFSH
+264 
-275 ELSELYR
+275 
-282 GQKTVSKEFYAP
+282 KEF
-294 LFNQDSL
+294 
-301 LSYLPENTLLI
+301 
-312 IDEPLSVQRTI
+312 
-323 EDFDTKASELYKDG
+323 
-337 QKQGELPANFP
+337 
-348 RPYFKWDE
+348 
-356 IAPSLEKMPRLILS
+356 
-370 TFGATDKESK
+370 
-380 FKIDFK
+380 
-386 PLTSYG
+386 
-392 GQLPNFIA
+392 
-400 KIKQMLADQE
+400 
-410 RVILV
+410 
-415 THQANRLSEVL
+415 
-426 GENDII
+426 
-432 APVLTEIRQTPLP
+432 
-445 GSLTLA
+445 
-451 QGLLNSGWSLTDTHL
+451 
-466 FTDAE
+466 
-471 IFGFT
+471 
-476 KQQRLQK
+476 
-483 KRLVAR
+483 
-489 HKIFA
+489 
-494 DIQPDDYVVHIEHGI
+494 
-509 GRFFGFTV
+509 
-517 IRNNDMDREF
+517 
-527 LILQYA
+527 
-533 GGDKLYVPTDQV
+533 
-545 DRVSR
+545 
-550 YVGGGEQPPTLSRLG
+550 
-565 TQEWMHTKEKVKEA
+565 
-579 VEEVAEDLL
+579 
-588 NLYASREVVPGFA
+588 
-601 YSKDS
+601 
-606 IWQRELEASFPY
+606 
-618 IETPDQI
+618 
-625 TAQNEIKEDM
+625 
-635 EKNKPM
+635 
-641 DRLICGDVGYG
+641 
-652 KTEVAIRAAFK
+652 
-663 AVIDGKQVAVL
+663 
-674 VPTTVLAQQHF
+674 
-685 ATFTERMK
+685 
-693 AFPVKIEM
+693 
-701 LSRFRTPKEQDNVV
+701 
-715 KRLQEGTIDICI
+715 
-727 GTHRLLQKD
+727 
-736 VQFKNLGLLIIDE
+736 
-749 EQRFGV
+749 
-755 VHKEYLK
+755 LK

-1012 KQTPSTTKLPPPTI
+1012 KQTPSTSKLPSPTI

-1053 DTSEIKQI
+1053 DFSELKQI

-1089 ALAKNAGIESISNL
+1089 ALAKDAGIESISNM

-1118 KQKLSHFY
+1118 KQKLSNFY

-1150 MLEEIL
+1150 ILEEVL

>member
-1 MEKEIGKM
+1 M
-9 ETLNLSRLL
+9 ETLNLTELL
-18 NLINAVPGYTNLAAE
+18 NLISEVPEYGRLVDELRQKNAL
-33 LGQLKGAKADVID
+33 AKADVIE

-51 LIAALYQ
+51 LIAALYE
-58 TLRRPVVIIT
+58 TLKRPVIVIT
-68 AHAEESRKLY
+68 AQAEEARKLY
-78 EQISLWL
+78 EQISIWTR
-85 GSTDVKLMPEADA
+85 SDEVKLIPEADA

-107 LPTALERLRAFSALA
+107 LPTELERLRVLSALA
-122 HTQKEIPPVIV
+122 NTHHGKSLPLAII
-133 PATALIQKTAPFAEF
+133 PATALIQKTASFSEF
-148 TTAFHTIK
+148 TSAFHTIK
-156 EEAVSDP
+156 EQQNYDP
-163 LVLMKRWQ
+163 MILMKRWQ
-171 SLGYTLESTVEI
+171 ALGFTTESTVEI
-183 PGTMSRRGGIIDIF
+183 PGTMSKRGGIIDIF
-197 PPTSDMP
+197 PPTSEMP
-204 ARLEFFGNT
+204 ARLEFFGNMV
-213 IESIRLY
+213 ESIRLY

-229 RIPSITIGPATE
+229 RVPAISIGPATE
-241 LLAPFAENGPRPEDI
+241 LAAPFAENGPKPEDI
-256 LKTLDFTN
+256 LKNLDFNN
-264 CSEETRQSFSH
+264 CSEESRQTFAK
-275 ELSELYR
+275 ELEELYR

-323 EDFDTKASELYKDG
+323 EDFDNKAVEIYKG
-337 QKQGELPANFP
+337 EQAQGELPANFP
-348 RPYFKWDE
+348 KPYFSWE
-356 IAPSLEKMPRLILS
+356 ETGPALEKIPQLILS
-370 TFGATDKESK
+370 ELGMSDRATTHRIE
-380 FKIDFK
+380 FKAL
-386 PLTSYG
+386 PSYG
-392 GQLPNFIA
+392 GQMPTFIS
-400 KIKQMLADQE
+400 KVRQMLAAKE
-410 RVILV
+410 RIILV
-415 THQANRLSEVL
+415 THQANRLSELL
-426 GENDII
+426 GEADII
-432 APVLTEIRQTPLP
+432 APVLTEIKQLPQP
-445 GSLTLA
+445 GSLTLL
-451 QGLLNSGWSLTDTHL
+451 QGLLNSGWSLRDTHL

-509 GRFFGFTV
+509 GKFYGFTV
-517 IRNNDMDREF
+517 IRNGDMDREF

-533 GGDKLYVPTDQV
+533 GGDKLFVPTDQV

-550 YVGGGEQPPTLSRLG
+550 YVGGGETPPTLSRLG
-565 TQEWMHTKEKVKEA
+565 GQEWAHTKERVKEA
-579 VEEVAEDLL
+579 VEEVAADLL
-588 NLYASREVVPGFA
+588 DLYASREVVPGFA
-601 YSKDS
+601 FSRDT

-625 TAQNEIKEDM
+625 TAQQEIKADM

-693 AFPVKIEM
+693 AFPVKIDV
-701 LSRFRTPKEQDNVV
+701 LSRFRTGKEQD
-715 KRLQEGTIDICI
+715 KIIEKLQQGTVDICI
-727 GTHRLLQKD
+727 GTHRLIQKD
-736 VQFKNLGLLIIDE
+736 VQFKNLGLLVIDE

-755 VHKEYLK
+755 AHKEFLK

-815 LIRDAVLRELE
+815 LIREAVLRELE
-826 RNGQVFFVHN
+826 RGGQVFFVHN
-836 RVQSIEITADKL
+836 RVQTIEIVADKL
-848 RHLVP
+848 RHLIP

-860 HGQMPEGELEKV
+860 HGQMPEGGLEKV

-901 LIINQADRFGLTQLH
+901 MIINQADRFGLTQLH

-938 KRLTAVAEKRL
+938 KRLTPVAEKRL

-964 AIKDLEIRG
+964 AMKDLEIRG
-973 AGTLLGMRQSGQ
+973 AGTLLGMKQSGQ
-985 ISAVGF
+985 ISSVGF

-999 AAVEKL
+999 TAVEKL
-1005 KLQKSGV
+1005 KMQKSGV
-1012 KQTPSTTKLPPPTI
+1012 IQTPSTSKLPPPTI
-1026 DLPLSALIPEDYIDD
+1026 DLPLSALIPEDYVDD

-1053 DTSEIKQI
+1053 DISELKQI
-1061 PILAQEFNDRFG
+1061 PNLAQELNDRFG

-1083 FILKIR
+1083 YILKIR
-1089 ALAKNAGIESISNL
+1089 VIAKDRGIESISNL

-1112 AGMQLN
+1112 AGMQLD
-1118 KQKLSHFY
+1118 KKKLARFY
-1126 RDGIKIGNSQ
+1126 RDGVKLGNSQ
-1136 LRMNLKQPGKGWKT
+1136 LRMSLRQPGKGWRT
-1150 MLEEIL
+1150 MLEEIIN
-1156 GAMK
+1156 AMG